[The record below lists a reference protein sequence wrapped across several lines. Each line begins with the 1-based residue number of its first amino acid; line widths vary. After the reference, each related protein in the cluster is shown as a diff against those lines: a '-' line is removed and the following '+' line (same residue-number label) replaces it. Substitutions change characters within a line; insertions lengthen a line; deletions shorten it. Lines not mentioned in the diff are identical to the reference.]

1 MENTKLSQLRV
12 ELDEILNKIN
22 QKDTTTKVRKAF
34 EKDLDKKRRE
44 LEDYLEN
51 NTFDSSEEVTF
62 YPELL
67 DKDFNSKI
75 LRKK

>member
-12 ELDEILNKIN
+12 ELDEILDKIN

-44 LEDYLEN
+44 LEDYLE
-51 NTFDSSEEVTF
+51 
-62 YPELL
+62 
-67 DKDFNSKI
+67 K
-75 LRKK
+75 R